1 MFRTATIC
9 CNGITRKSEGP
20 PVLTSDGS
28 AAPGPYTG
36 AITIEGNSMKMY
48 IVSIAVGLLVGLIYG
63 FLNVRSPAPPV
74 IALVG
79 LLGMLVGEQLPPL
92 LRQLWQPDAP
102 KVSWIED
109 HVKPHCFGQL
119 PSAIKVD
126 DEKRSS

>member
-1 MFRTATIC
+1 
-9 CNGITRKSEGP
+9 
-20 PVLTSDGS
+20 
-28 AAPGPYTG
+28 
-36 AITIEGNSMKMY
+36 MKIY
-48 IVSIAVGLLVGLIYG
+48 IVSIATGLLVGIIYG

-92 LRQLWQPDAP
+92 LRQLWTPDAP

-119 PSAIKVD
+119 PGAQTED
-126 DEKRSS
+126 QTKRKA